1 MSQLTYL
8 ILTLASSKLSDTKQT
23 SWNVVIMHSCLQVT
37 LGSKGMIF
45 ALSESACCMRE
56 NKYFRIFP
64 LHQMVFLRFKWC
76 LNINLNMKYFYL
88 QLTDR
93 GEQSCAVGSH
103 LSLLFTQAKL
113 YCEKVTLQ
121 NKNTK
126 SQQRLNISVRQEKRL
141 NSSIVF
147 GYCYNG
153 NSTYGGQRLDRL
165 I

>member
-1 MSQLTYL
+1 MNMN
-8 ILTLASSKLSDTKQT
+8 IK
-23 SWNVVIMHSCLQVT
+23 C
-37 LGSKGMIF
+37 F
-45 ALSESACCMRE
+45 
-56 NKYFRIFP
+56 YF
-64 LHQMVFLRFKWC
+64 
-76 LNINLNMKYFYL
+76 

-93 GEQSCAVGSH
+93 REKSCAVGSH

-126 SQQRLNISVRQEKRL
+126 SQQRLNISVRQEKQF
-141 NSSIVF
+141 NSSTVF
-147 GYCYNG
+147 GYLYHG